1 MKTPTI
7 LRRKKEGVT
16 DYRKRLN
23 LLKSE
28 SPRLVVRIS
37 GRGFVG
43 QIVEYDP
50 DGDLVRLTVNSPTMK
65 KHLGIQSNN
74 SQACYLAGYFLG
86 KKAIK
91 MDIDYAILDSGRQH
105 LIKGGRIT
113 AVLKGIIDAGL
124 DVPCSEDIL
133 PGKERLEGKHLK
145 NALNITEI
153 KNKIDEMVK

>member
-7 LRRKKEGVT
+7 LRRKREGVT

-37 GRGFVG
+37 GKGFVG

-50 DGDLVRLTVNSPTMK
+50 EGDLVRITVNSQTMR
-65 KHLGIQSNN
+65 KHLGITGNN

-86 KKAIK
+86 KKALK
-91 MDIDYAILDSGRQH
+91 MEVDYAILDNGRQH
-105 LIKGGRIT
+105 LVKGGRT
-113 AVLKGIIDAGL
+113 AAVLKGILDAGV

-133 PGKERLEGKHLK
+133 PKKERLSGKHLK
-145 NALNITEI
+145 YPLNVDELKT
-153 KNKIDEMVK
+153 KIDETVK